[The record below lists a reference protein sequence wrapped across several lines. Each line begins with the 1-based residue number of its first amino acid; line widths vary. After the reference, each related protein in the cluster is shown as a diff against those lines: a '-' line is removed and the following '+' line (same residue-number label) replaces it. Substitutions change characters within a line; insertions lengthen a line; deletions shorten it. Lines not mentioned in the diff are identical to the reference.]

1 MPRIQRLCMVE
12 YSELLT
18 DIGPTPTE
26 CRRIQQNIEEF
37 LKNMVSQKKADGV
50 VFGLSGG
57 IDSVTVAYLASKM
70 FGKKALALV
79 MPDSTVSPSSE
90 TGDAL
95 KVIGELGLDYK
106 LIDIDVIHKI
116 YSNRLEPDER
126 ALGNLRARIRANVI
140 YYYANL
146 KNYLVLGTSN
156 KSEYLIGYFTKFG
169 DGSADILPIVK
180 LYKTQIRKLAEF
192 VGVPSN
198 IVTKRSSPNLWK
210 GHDAEEEIGIG
221 YEKIDTILHCMVDK
235 NYTLDEF
242 MDGVTGISKKD
253 VEKIY
258 QMYQNT
264 QHKRI
269 LPERVES
276 IYGDF

>member
-1 MPRIQRLCMVE
+1 MDYNE
-12 YSELLT
+12 KLLQIISLPDCAT
-18 DIGPTPTE
+18 
-26 CRRIQQNIEEF
+26 IQQNIEEF
-37 LKNMVSQKKADGV
+37 LKKMVSQNKADGV

-57 IDSVTVAYLASKM
+57 IDSVTVAYWAAKV
-70 FGKKALALV
+70 FGKNALALV

-95 KVIGELGLDYK
+95 KVIGDIGLDYK

-116 YSNRLEPDER
+116 YSNHLEPDER
-126 ALGNLRARIRANVI
+126 ALGNLRARIRSNII

-169 DGSADILPIVK
+169 DGSADILPIVQ
-180 LYKTQIRKLAEF
+180 LYKTQVRKFAEF
-192 VGVPSN
+192 LGVPNN
-198 IVTKRSSPNLWK
+198 IITKRSSPNLWK
-210 GHDAEEEIGIG
+210 GHDAEEEIGIS
-221 YEKIDTILHCMVDK
+221 YEKIDVILHLLVDT
-235 NYTLDEF
+235 NMPIPAFINEIED
-242 MDGVTGISKKD
+242 IPKKD

-264 QHKRI
+264 KHKRI
-269 LPERVES
+269 LPERPTLHLGEMTN
-276 IYGDF
+276 GDF

>member
-1 MPRIQRLCMVE
+1 MDYLERLDI
-12 YSELLT
+12 LLGET
-18 DIGPTPTE
+18 NDTQ
-26 CRRIQQNIEEF
+26 IQQTIEAF
-37 LKNMVSQKKADGV
+37 LKNTVSEKKADGV

-57 IDSVTVAYLASKM
+57 IDSVTVAYLAAKT

-116 YSNRLEPDER
+116 YSNHLEPDER
-126 ALGNLRARIRANVI
+126 ALGNLRARIRSNII

-169 DGSADILPIVK
+169 DGSADILPIVQ
-180 LYKTQIRKLAEF
+180 LYKTQVRKFAEF
-192 VGVPSN
+192 LGVPNN
-198 IVTKRSSPNLWK
+198 IITKRSSPNLWK
-210 GHDAEEEIGIG
+210 GHDAEEEIGIS
-221 YEKIDTILHCMVDK
+221 YEKIDVILHCLVDV
-235 NYTLDEF
+235 NMPFSVFVNATE
-242 MDGVTGISKKD
+242 GIPEKD
-253 VEKIY
+253 MEKIY

-269 LPERVES
+269 LPERIERLEQFRVR
-276 IYGDF
+276 GDD

>member
-1 MPRIQRLCMVE
+1 MVE

>member
-1 MPRIQRLCMVE
+1 MDYLERLDI
-12 YSELLT
+12 LLGET
-18 DIGPTPTE
+18 NGTQ
-26 CRRIQQNIEEF
+26 IQQTIEAF
-37 LKNMVSQKKADGV
+37 LKNTVSEKKADGV

-57 IDSVTVAYLASKM
+57 IDSVTVAYLAAKT

-116 YSNRLEPDER
+116 YSNHLEPDER
-126 ALGNLRARIRANVI
+126 ALGNLRARIRANII

-146 KNYLVLGTSN
+146 KNYLVLGTSD

-169 DGSADILPIVK
+169 DGSADILPIAE
-180 LYKTQIRKLAEF
+180 LYKTQLREF
-192 VGVPSN
+192 AKFIGVPNN
-198 IVTKRSSPNLWK
+198 IITKRSSPNLWK
-210 GHDAEEEIGIG
+210 GHYAEEEIGIE
-221 YEKIDTILHCMVDK
+221 YEKTDTILYCMLEQQ
-235 NYTLDEF
+235 YTSNKFLDEI
-242 MDGVTGISKKD
+242 TGISKKD

-269 LPERVES
+269 LPERVG
-276 IYGDF
+276 IIHGDF

>member
-1 MPRIQRLCMVE
+1 MDYLERLDNLLHETSGAHIQR
-12 YSELLT
+12 T
-18 DIGPTPTE
+18 
-26 CRRIQQNIEEF
+26 IEEF

-57 IDSVTVAYLASKM
+57 IDSVTVAYLAAKV

-79 MPDSTVSPSSE
+79 MPDSTVTPSSE

-106 LIDIDVIHKI
+106 LIDIDVIHKV
-116 YSNRLEPDER
+116 YSNHLEPDEL
-126 ALGNLRARIRANVI
+126 ALGNLRARIRANII

-169 DGSADILPIVK
+169 DGSADILPIVE
-180 LYKTQIRKLAEF
+180 LYKTQVRKFAEF
-192 VGVPSN
+192 LGVPNN

-210 GHDAEEEIGIG
+210 GHDAEEEIGIS
-221 YEKIDTILHCMVDK
+221 YEEIDVILHCMVDK
-235 NYTLDEF
+235 NWTLDEF
-242 MDGVTGISKKD
+242 LSDVTGIPKKD

-269 LPERVES
+269 LPERV
-276 IYGDF
+276 

>member
-1 MPRIQRLCMVE
+1 MKEYVEKLAEFNPPPDCGNIQL
-12 YSELLT
+12 
-18 DIGPTPTE
+18 
-26 CRRIQQNIEEF
+26 NIEQF

-50 VFGLSGG
+50 IFGLSGG
-57 IDSVTVAYLASKM
+57 IDSVTVAYLAAKV

-95 KVIGELGLDYK
+95 KIIGELGLDYK
-106 LIDIDVIHKI
+106 LIDIDVIHKV
-116 YSNRLEPDER
+116 YSNHLEPDKL
-126 ALGNLRARIRANVI
+126 ALGNLRARIRSNII

-146 KNYLVLGTSN
+146 KNYLVLGTSD

-169 DGSADILPIVK
+169 DGSADILPIVG
-180 LYKTQIRKLAEF
+180 LYKTQVRKFAEF
-192 VGVPSN
+192 LGVPNN
-198 IVTKRSSPNLWK
+198 IIAKRSSPNLWK
-210 GHDAEEEIGIG
+210 GHDAEEEIGIE
-221 YEKIDTILHCMVDK
+221 YEKIDTILYCMLEQQ
-235 NYTLDEF
+235 YTLNKFLDEI
-242 MDGVTGISKKD
+242 TGISKKD

-269 LPERVES
+269 LPERVG
-276 IYGDF
+276 IIHGDF